1 MALPLLSFG
10 GRMLM
15 GGGRGALRF
24 GKGAAKGVGV
34 AGLGAIGGGAAGLA
48 SQGGGSG
55 ITMGNQGPLAAAS
68 GGAGFSSA
76 ATPMTSAA
84 GATSV
89 LSDADS
95 SDPVVRQLQDI
106 ERVLVDIRVN
116 TSTLGTGTGAS
127 SAMPMN
133 SNAMESMFGNNRLA
147 PKAAGIGLAGAALLG
162 LTGSDKK
169 EGEIEGKE
177 DKEPGWLEKTEN
189 VFEEFGAEITGAMKG
204 LQEAL
209 TKNTTALK
217 PPVKPTPTARPS
229 VATKPTI
236 DTTGRPSGGPRPVF
250 NAAANRYQDM
260 NDPNRRFM
268 KTADAEKIL
277 KGSAKQATAEV
288 IEETTEAGA
297 RTLAQRTGDVV
308 KEGAKGTL
316 KTAAKVVAPAA
327 AIYETGADFKEN
339 EDKLKAIEAAFKRGD
354 ISQEDF
360 DKAQDAMFANRAGS
374 VGRGTGAFLGGL
386 GAAKATAAAASPM
399 LAAGPFGVLAYAL
412 TVIGAG
418 ATGSIVGS
426 KLGDSA
432 ATKATEELMSLDPES
447 QAILDNLAEA
457 SGYTPEPGLIDKAID
472 AGASLA
478 DSASQLVSGSDD
490 IETATTE
497 ASKQDQPATVNNIVD
512 NSTTTNGG
520 NNQGQIMHIGPN
532 QLDVIEQAMI
542 GRNFRTTLGPY

>member
-1 MALPLLSFG
+1 MVLQGLRFG
-10 GRMLM
+10 GQMLM
-15 GGGRGALRF
+15 GGGRAALRF
-24 GKGAAKGVGV
+24 GKGAAKGLGA
-34 AGLGAIGGGAAGLA
+34 AGLGAIGGAAA

-55 ITMGNQGPLAAAS
+55 ITMGNRGPLAAAS
-68 GGAGFSSA
+68 GGAGFTAA
-76 ATPMTSAA
+76 ATPMTSAE

-106 ERVLVDIRVN
+106 ERVLVDIRTN
-116 TSTLGTGTGAS
+116 TSTQTGAA
-127 SAMPMN
+127 SAMPVN

-162 LTGSDKK
+162 LAGSGKK
-169 EGEIEGKE
+169 EGEIEGNE
-177 DKEPGWLEKTEN
+177 DKEPSWLEKTEN

-217 PPVKPTPTARPS
+217 PPVKPTSTSRPT

-236 DTTGRPSGGPRPVF
+236 DTAGRPSGRPPQPVF
-250 NAAANRYQDM
+250 NAKLNRFQDSVTGKI
-260 NDPNRRFM
+260 M
-268 KTADAEKIL
+268 KTADAEDIL
-277 KGSAKQATAEV
+277 KGTAKQATSEA
-288 IEETTEAGA
+288 IEETAEAGA
-297 RTLAQRTGDVV
+297 RTLTQRTGDVL

-316 KTAAKVVAPAA
+316 RTAAKVVAPAA
-327 AIYETGADFKEN
+327 AIYEAGADFKEN

-374 VGRGTGAFLGGL
+374 AGRGTGAFLGGMT
-386 GAAKATAAAASPM
+386 AAKATAAAASPM

-426 KLGDSA
+426 KLGDAA

-478 DSASQLVSGSDD
+478 DSASQLVSGGDD

-497 ASKQDQPATVNNIVD
+497 ASRQDQPATVNNIVD

-532 QLDVIEQAMI
+532 QLDFVEQSILA
-542 GRNFRTTLGPY
+542 RNFRTTLGPY

>member
-1 MALPLLSFG
+1 
-10 GRMLM
+10 MLFQGLRM
-15 GGGRGALRF
+15 GGQMLLGGARGVGRFA
-24 GKGAAKGVGV
+24 KGAAKGVGV

-48 SQGGGSG
+48 TKGGGSG
-55 ITMGNQGPLAAAS
+55 ITMGDRGPLAAAS
-68 GGAGFSSA
+68 GGAGFTAA
-76 ATPMTSAA
+76 ATPMTSAE

-106 ERVLVDIRVN
+106 ERVLVDIRTN
-116 TSTLGTGTGAS
+116 TSTGTGAA
-127 SAMPMN
+127 SAMPVN

-162 LTGSDKK
+162 LAGSGKK
-169 EGEIEGKE
+169 EGEIEGNE
-177 DKEPGWLEKTEN
+177 DKEPSWLEKTEN

-236 DTTGRPSGGPRPVF
+236 DKGGRPSGTPRPVF
-250 NAAANRYQDM
+250 NEKLNRFQDSVTGRM
-260 NDPNRRFM
+260 M
-268 KTADAEKIL
+268 KTADAEDIL
-277 KGSAKQATAEV
+277 RGGATKATSEA
-288 IEETTEAGA
+288 IEETAEAGA
-297 RTLAQRTGDVV
+297 RTLTQRTGDVL
-308 KEGAKGTL
+308 KEGAKKTL
-316 KTAAKVVAPAA
+316 GTAAKVVAPAA

-374 VGRGTGAFLGGL
+374 VGRGTGAFLGGMT
-386 GAAKATAAAASPM
+386 AAKATAAAASPM

-432 ATKATEELMSLDPES
+432 ATKAAEELMSLDPES

-478 DSASQLVSGSDD
+478 DSASQLVSGGDD

-532 QLDVIEQAMI
+532 QLDFVEQSILA
-542 GRNFRTTLGPY
+542 RNFRTTLGPY